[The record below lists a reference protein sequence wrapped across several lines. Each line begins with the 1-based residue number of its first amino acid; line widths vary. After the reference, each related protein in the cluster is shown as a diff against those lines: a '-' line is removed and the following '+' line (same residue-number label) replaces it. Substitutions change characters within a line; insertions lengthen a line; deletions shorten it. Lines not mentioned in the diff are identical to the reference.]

1 MGNVIIMDSYFTAA
15 LNQWVSRFEALPNSP
30 KNQKQ
35 RQHLQNRVVEQL
47 LPYVKRIASGL
58 ARRQTD
64 PLDDLVQV
72 GTIGLL
78 KALDRFATDKGACFK
93 TYATVCITGEI
104 RHYLRDKIQL
114 VKAPMV
120 LRQLY
125 VRLNQVVDQLSTEL
139 GRTPTD
145 TELARALEC
154 SERQVTEA
162 RSVERRQDIVSLEW
176 LYDDNKQFAEELID
190 QHTSLFMDVQEQCL
204 TLEPV
209 LSRLPKTE
217 RDMLLHVYVDG
228 YTQQHVGDM
237 MGISQIQV
245 SRKCKKAIS
254 KIRRMLALEMTA

>member
-1 MGNVIIMDSYFTAA
+1 MDQFFSADIT
-15 LNQWVSRFEALPNSP
+15 QWVQRYEALPNTP
-30 KNQKQ
+30 ETKKQ

-78 KALDRFATDKGACFK
+78 KALDRFSSDKGACFK

-125 VRLNQVVDQLSTEL
+125 VRLNQVVDQLSTKL
-139 GRTPTD
+139 KRTPTD
-145 TELARALEC
+145 TELAQALEC

-162 RSVERRQDIVSLEW
+162 RTVERRQDIVSLDW
-176 LYDDNKQFAEELID
+176 LCDDNNQFAEELMD
-190 QHTSLFMDVQEQCL
+190 EHASLFMEIHENCL
-204 TLEPV
+204 SIEPA
-209 LSRLPKTE
+209 LSRLPEEE
-217 RDMLLHVYVDG
+217 RNMLIYVYVDG
-228 YTQQHVGDM
+228 YTQQYVGDL

-254 KIRRMLALEMTA
+254 KIQRLLATEMIA